1 MFSKSTMVRSKQSPY
16 LMHGP
21 EVLSKPTMVRS
32 KPPSYLMGAPD
43 VLSKPTMVR
52 STTSQSLTELDVTDN
67 CDNIFI
73 ASTSKSIANNLQ
85 KRALHSS
92 VYTFIYF
99 QQKNGVKFRV

>member
-1 MFSKSTMVRSKQSPY
+1 MELTTIFSKSTMVRSKPSSY

-52 STTSQSLTELDVTDN
+52 SKPPHHIVLFLLSHQHLNPSPTIYRSVHYIVPYIHLS
-67 CDNIFI
+67 IFNKKM
-73 ASTSKSIANNLQ
+73 ASSFAYN
-85 KRALHSS
+85 
-92 VYTFIYF
+92 
-99 QQKNGVKFRV
+99 